1 LGEIQTERGIKVDHT
16 KRSLIRLAVSLMVLS
31 GVGLAQD
38 NKPSQA
44 AIVASFKQNIQEVLK
59 VENSKRGPEHAELVS
74 RNIEIP
80 PPPIPPVIVPITGK
94 GIMAGAVN
102 KDGSPCKTWHSGR
115 CFQGF
120 RDSSGTLYVNGKSNP
135 CNPEKHPDDCTAN
148 GMTAA
153 AKLAAAKA
161 AAKPTINVVWRK
173 RYTATV
179 SEFGFDVR
187 LTDSLV
193 TPYTGVF
200 SYSEEIWLT
209 PEHATKEDAAHDY
222 NFALFSSPSMTETY
236 GLQEGKW
243 VLLDTKAK

>member
-1 LGEIQTERGIKVDHT
+1 MDHAKST
-16 KRSLIRLAVSLMVLS
+16 LISLAVSLMVFA

-59 VENSKRGPEHAELVS
+59 AENSNRGPEHAEIVS
-74 RNIEIP
+74 RNIENP
-80 PPPIPPVIVPITGK
+80 PAPILPMVVPVQGK
-94 GIMAGAVN
+94 GMMAGYVN

-120 RDSSGTLYVNGKSNP
+120 TDGSGTLYVDAKGNP
-135 CNPEKHPDDCTAN
+135 CNPEKHPDACTAN

-161 AAKPTINVVWRK
+161 AAKPTVNVVWRK

-179 SEFGFDVR
+179 SEFAFDVR
-187 LTDSLV
+187 VTDSLV

-200 SYSEEIWLT
+200 NYTEQIWLT
-209 PEHATKEDAAHDY
+209 PEHATKEDAAHDN
-222 NFALFSSPSMTETY
+222 NFTLFSSPSMTETY